1 MRRTDPLIL
10 GAGPAGASAAIR
22 LAARGHRPVILE
34 RAREVPDALC
44 GGFLS
49 WRTLD
54 SLRAIGIDPALL
66 GDSLIHRVR
75 LFHRTSCVEAALPR
89 PAIGVSRHRLDSVLQ
104 AAAQRAGAGLERGV
118 TVRSIAGR
126 QLHLADG
133 SDLTPDT
140 LFLASGKHDV
150 RGAARPADAR
160 GDDPTIGLRIRFGP
174 APALTRMIGG
184 AIELHLF
191 DLGYAGLVAQE
202 DGSANLCLAV
212 RRSRLNEAGGPQ
224 ALLDVIASECPALG
238 ERMAFRDSGGDCDAV
253 ANVPYGWRL
262 QSGEAGTFRLGDQAS
277 VIPSLAGEG
286 IGIAIASGIGA
297 ADAFARGGGDASPD
311 FQRNFA
317 RRSARPIGLAGLLW
331 RTGESSGAAPWL
343 LAAAR
348 VPGAMRFAARLTRIN
363 P

>member
-22 LAARGHRPVILE
+22 LAAKGHRAVMLE

-66 GDSLIHRVR
+66 GASLIERVR
-75 LFHRTSCVEAALPR
+75 LFRGRSRIEAALPR
-89 PAIGVSRHRLDSVLQ
+89 PAIGVSRHRLDSGLQ
-104 AAAQRAGAGLERGV
+104 AAAQAAGAGLERDV
-118 TVRSIAGR
+118 TVRAITGR
-126 QLHLADG
+126 QLHLGDG
-133 SDLTPDT
+133 SDLAPET

-160 GDDPTIGLRIRFGP
+160 GDDPSIGLRIRFGP
-174 APALTRMIGG
+174 APALTRMIHG

-191 DLGYAGLVAQE
+191 DRGYAGLVAQE

-212 RRSRLNEAGGPQ
+212 RRSRLTEAGGPQ
-224 ALLDVIASECPALG
+224 GLLRSIADECPALG

-262 QSGEAGTFRLGDQAS
+262 RTGEPGTFRLGDQAG

-297 ADAFARGGGDASPD
+297 ADAFARGGGDAAPD
-311 FQRNFA
+311 FQRDFA
-317 RRSARPIGLAGLLW
+317 RRIARPVALAGLLW
-331 RTGESSGAAPWL
+331 RIGENSAISPSL